1 MRKALVLALAL
12 VMLAGV
18 SAAGNVSRGFEKY
31 VGGMLG
37 SDEITVLVVL
47 QDQVDVAALDW
58 QLHNA
63 RTSMEDRHATVVGTL
78 QDVSKRSQGRLLADL
93 AASKA
98 LGEVKGY
105 TPHWLV
111 NSVVVRT
118 TVDGARALALRDDV
132 EIVEPNLEIEL
143 IEPASGPVSKGFDK
157 DTNGIGICPG
167 VVAVGARRVWSE
179 LGINGT
185 GAVVG
190 VLDTGVDGTHPALSA
205 RWRGNFA
212 PAAECWLDA
221 ANLGDPSF
229 PVDRHYHGTHVMGT
243 ITGLAPD
250 DSIGVAPGA
259 QWIATNIINSSTGAA
274 FDNGVIASLEFMAD
288 PDGNPLTLGDV
299 PDVVQNSWGVNENFT
314 GYVDCDSRWWA
325 AIDNCEAAGVVLTW
339 SAGNEGPGSTTLRS
353 PGDRAASPYNCF
365 SVGSTIDTPP
375 YTISSFSSR
384 GPSGCGGTYAMKPE
398 ICAPGDN
405 VYSAE
410 PGGGYQYLGGTSM
423 AGPHIAGVV
432 ALMRSANPGLD
443 VITIKQILM
452 DTALD
457 LGTVGE
463 DNTYGFGFVQAYD
476 AVLAVMQ
483 GYGTAAGVV
492 TNSVTGDPIAGALV
506 EVVGTP
512 RAANTNALG
521 IYSMMMEQGSYTFDY
536 SAFGYLPGSQ
546 PVSVVEDVT
555 TTADMALVPAPS
567 AMIHG
572 YVFDDS
578 AAPVS
583 GATVRALGTPV
594 APATTDGT
602 GYYELTLPVGTTY
615 NVLAQAYGMG
625 SQQVAISLTADVQQD
640 FTLPALI
647 FENFE
652 SGGLTL
658 YPWETSGNADWFVTT
673 TDAYEGTHSVR
684 SGDIIDSEA
693 SVLELTLDV
702 LAAGNIEFYYRVES
716 EAEYDYLHFAIDGA
730 EQGSWSGTVPWTLAS
745 FAVGAGPHTFTWT
758 YDKDSSVSTGA
769 DCAFVD
775 FVVFP
780 TIVPPAYPSVAWSPA
795 SLSETLPP
803 LGISQQF
810 ITLDNNGAGELSWT
824 AAANMDL
831 PGTDAAAQP
840 EAIDLPKG
848 AVDTREGT
856 SPLLGSGGPDGFGY
870 TWIDS
875 DTFGGPA
882 YNWVEINGVGTALTD
897 DDDITSAPLNLGFN
911 FSFYGTDYSA
921 VRACSNGWLSFSSTV
936 TTYTNA
942 AIPNVAEPNNLIA
955 PFWDDL
961 NPLSAGTVY
970 YYADVA
976 NQRFIVQW
984 DAVVRWNTTDPVT
997 FQAILN
1003 ADNTIVFQYKT
1014 MTGTL
1019 NAATVGIENAAGTD
1033 GLQAVFNAAYVHDS
1047 MAVLFSSVPP
1057 PAPWLSIAP
1066 ESGTLPGNTAGGLIA
1081 VNFDATDLSDGIYT
1095 GNVVITTNDP
1105 DHTQIVVPV
1114 TLTVTGSVGVE
1125 DPEGDDQPG
1134 ANAVPRVTQ
1143 LFQNSPN
1150 PFNPSTTI
1158 SFDLSRPSAV
1168 SLEIY
1173 DLHGQVVRR
1182 LVQGHLSAQHHTV
1195 VWDGRNDA
1203 GQPTPSGT
1211 YLYRLRSDEMTYSKS
1226 MLLLK

>member
-1 MRKALVLALAL
+1 MRKVLVLALAL
-12 VMLAGV
+12 TMLAGV
-18 SAAGNVSRGFEKY
+18 SAAGNVSRGFDQY
-31 VGGMLG
+31 VRGMQG

-63 RTSMEDRHATVVGTL
+63 KSSMEDRHAIVVGTL

-93 AASKA
+93 TASKA
-98 LGEVKGY
+98 LGEVKGF
-105 TPHWLV
+105 TSHWLV

-118 TVDGARALALRDDV
+118 TVAGARALALRDDV
-132 EIVEPNLEIEL
+132 ETVEPNLEIEL
-143 IEPASGPVSKGFDK
+143 IDPASGPESKGFDK

-185 GAVVG
+185 GAIVG
-190 VLDTGVDGTHPALSA
+190 TLDTGVDGNHISLAS
-205 RWRGNFA
+205 RWRGNYA
-212 PAAECWLDA
+212 PASECWLDA

-229 PVDRHYHGTHVMGT
+229 PVDRHYHGTHTMGT
-243 ITGLAPD
+243 ITGLAAD
-250 DSIGVAPGA
+250 DTIGVAPGA
-259 QWIATNIINSSTGAA
+259 LWIATNIINSGTGAA
-274 FDNGVIASLEFMAD
+274 FDNGVIASFEFMAD

-299 PDVVQNSWGVNENFT
+299 PDVVQNSWGVNENFA
-314 GYVDCDSRWWA
+314 GYFDCDSRWWA
-325 AIDNCEAAGVVLTW
+325 AIDNCEAAGVVVTW
-339 SAGNEGPGSTTLRS
+339 SAGNEGPGGTSLRS
-353 PGDRAASPYNCF
+353 PADRAATPYNCF
-365 SVGSTIDTPP
+365 SVGSTIDSPP

-384 GPSGCGGTYAMKPE
+384 GPSGCGGAYAMKPE

-405 VYSAE
+405 VYSAQ

-452 DTALD
+452 DTAND
-457 LGTVGE
+457 LGVVGE
-463 DNTYGFGFVQAYD
+463 DNTYGHGFVDAYD

-492 TNSVTGDPIAGALV
+492 TNSITGDPVAGALV

-521 IYSMMMEQGSYTFDY
+521 FYSMMMEQGGYTFDY

-546 PVSVVEDVT
+546 PVTVVEDVT
-555 TTADMALVPAPS
+555 TTADMALTPAPS
-567 AMIHG
+567 AMIYG
-572 YVFDDS
+572 YVYDDG

-594 APATTDGT
+594 TPATTDGT
-602 GYYELTLPVGTTY
+602 GYYTLTLPVGSTY

-625 SQQVAISLTADVQQD
+625 SQQVAIALSADVQQD

-652 SGGLTL
+652 SGNLTVF
-658 YPWETSGNADWFVTT
+658 PWETSGVADWFVTT

-684 SGDIIDSEA
+684 SGVITHNEA
-693 SVLELTLDV
+693 SVLSVTLDV
-702 LAAGNIEFYYRVES
+702 LAAGNIDFYYKVSS
-716 EAEYDYLHFAIDGA
+716 EANYDYLHFAIDGA
-730 EQGSWSGTVPWTLAS
+730 EQGSWSGAVPWTLAS
-745 FAVGAGPHTFTWT
+745 YAVSAGSHTFTWT
-758 YDKDSSVSTGA
+758 YDKDGSVNTGS

-780 TIVPPAYPSVAWSPA
+780 TITPPAYPSVAWSPA
-795 SLSETLPP
+795 SLTQALPP
-803 LGISQQF
+803 LGTAQQF
-810 ITLDNNGAGELSWT
+810 ITLDNNGDGELAWSAVAT
-824 AAANMDL
+824 MDL
-831 PGTDAAAQP
+831 PGTDVSIQP
-840 EAIDLPKG
+840 EAIDLPKD
-848 AVDTREGT
+848 AVDTRQGS
-856 SPLLGSGGPDGFGY
+856 SPVLGSGGPDGFGY

-875 DTFGGPA
+875 DAFGGPV
-882 YNWVEINGVGTALTD
+882 YNWVEINGIGTSIVDGD
-897 DDDITSAPLNLGFN
+897 DLNSGPLNLGFS
-911 FSFYGTDYSA
+911 FSFYGTDYTA
-921 VRACSNGWLSFSSTV
+921 IRVCSNGWLSPTSTV

-942 AIPNVAEPNNLIA
+942 AIPNVAEPNNMIA

-961 NPLSAGTVY
+961 NPGAGGSVY

-976 NQRFIVQW
+976 NQRFIVEW
-984 DAVVRWNTTDPVT
+984 DAVYRYGTTTPET

-1003 ADNTIVFQYKT
+1003 ADGSIVYQYKT
-1014 MTGTL
+1014 MNGSL
-1019 NAATVGIENAAGTD
+1019 NLSTIGIENAAGSD
-1033 GLQAVFNAAYVHDS
+1033 GLQTVFNAAYVHNNL
-1047 MAVLFSSVPP
+1047 AVLYSFVPP
-1057 PAPWLSIAP
+1057 PLPWLTIAP
-1066 ESGTLPGNTAGGLIA
+1066 ASGTLPGHTAGGQIT
-1081 VNFDATDLSDGIYT
+1081 VNFDATDLVEGVYT
-1095 GNVVITTNDP
+1095 GNVVIGTNDP
-1105 DHTQIVVPV
+1105 DHPQIIVPV
-1114 TLTVTGSVGVE
+1114 TLTVSNTVGIG
-1125 DPEGDDQPG
+1125 DPDDDQPD
-1134 ANAVPRVTQ
+1134 ANATPRVTQ

-1150 PFNPSTTI
+1150 PFNPATVI

-1173 DLHGQVVRR
+1173 DLRGLMVRR
-1182 LVQGHLSAQHHTV
+1182 LVQGNLSARHHTV
-1195 VWDGRNDA
+1195 TWDGRNET
-1203 GQPTPSGT
+1203 GQQVPSGT
-1211 YLYRLRSDEMTYSKS
+1211 YLYRLRSNESTYSKS

>member
-1 MRKALVLALAL
+1 MRKVLVLALAL

-31 VGGMLG
+31 VGSMQG

-63 RTSMEDRHATVVGTL
+63 KSSMEDRHAIVVGSL

-105 TPHWLV
+105 TSHWLV

-243 ITGLAPD
+243 ITGLAAD

-325 AIDNCEAAGVVLTW
+325 AIDNCEASGVVLTW

-384 GPSGCGGTYAMKPE
+384 GPSGCGGAYAMKPE

-432 ALMRSANPGLD
+432 ALMRAANPGLD

-452 DTALD
+452 DTAND

-463 DNTYGFGFVQAYD
+463 DNTYGHGFVDAYE

-483 GYGTAAGVV
+483 GYGTAEGVV
-492 TNSVTGDPIAGALV
+492 TNSVTGDPVAGALV

-521 IYSMMMEQGSYTFDY
+521 FYSMMMEQGSYTFDY

-546 PVSVVEDVT
+546 PVTVVEDVT
-555 TTADMALVPAPS
+555 TTADFVLTPAPS
-567 AMIHG
+567 AMIYG

-578 AAPVS
+578 AAPVA

-594 APATTDGT
+594 TPATTDGT

-625 SQQVAISLTADVQQD
+625 SAQVAIALTADVQQD

-652 SGGLTL
+652 SGGLAVF
-658 YPWETSGNADWFVTT
+658 PWETSGDADWFVTT

-684 SGDIIDSEA
+684 SGDINDSES
-693 SVLELTLDV
+693 SVLEVTVDV

-716 EAEYDYLHFAIDGA
+716 EASYDYLHFAIDGA
-730 EQGSWSGTVPWTLAS
+730 EQGSWSGTVPWTLGS
-745 FAVGAGPHTFTWT
+745 FAVGRLAHVHLDVRQGQLGQHRRRLRLRRLRRLPDDHAPGLPVGGLVAGQPDPGPEPAGDRPAGHHA
-758 YDKDSSVSTGA
+758 GQQRRRRA
-769 DCAFVD
+769 DLDRRGDHGSGRHRRGRAARGHRPAQGRRRHPRGFV
-775 FVVFP
+775 
-780 TIVPPAYPSVAWSPA
+780 
-795 SLSETLPP
+795 
-803 LGISQQF
+803 
-810 ITLDNNGAGELSWT
+810 
-824 AAANMDL
+824 AAAGLRRPRRLRLHLDRQRRLRRPGLQLGRDQRRRHGPDRRRRHHVLAAEPGLQLQLLRDRLLGRPGLLERLAVVLLDGDDVHQLRHPEHGRAQQHDRPVLGRPELADRRHGVLLRRRRQPAVHRGVGRGRALRLLGCRDL
-831 PGTDAAAQP
+831 PGHPERRQHHRLPVQDDDRHAQRGDHRHRERHRYRRPADRVQRALRAQQPGGSVQLRAAAGP
-840 EAIDLPKG
+840 L
-848 AVDTREGT
+848 AVDRSRERRPARPHRRRGDHGHLRRDRP
-856 SPLLGSGGPDGFGY
+856 SRRRLHRQRGDLHQRSGSLPDRGAGDPDGHEFG
-870 TWIDS
+870 
-875 DTFGGPA
+875 
-882 YNWVEINGVGTALTD
+882 
-897 DDDITSAPLNLGFN
+897 
-911 FSFYGTDYSA
+911 
-921 VRACSNGWLSFSSTV
+921 RHR
-936 TTYTNA
+936 
-942 AIPNVAEPNNLIA
+942 EP
-955 PFWDDL
+955 
-961 NPLSAGTVY
+961 
-970 YYADVA
+970 
-976 NQRFIVQW
+976 
-984 DAVVRWNTTDPVT
+984 
-997 FQAILN
+997 
-1003 ADNTIVFQYKT
+1003 
-1014 MTGTL
+1014 
-1019 NAATVGIENAAGTD
+1019 
-1033 GLQAVFNAAYVHDS
+1033 
-1047 MAVLFSSVPP
+1047 
-1057 PAPWLSIAP
+1057 
-1066 ESGTLPGNTAGGLIA
+1066 
-1081 VNFDATDLSDGIYT
+1081 
-1095 GNVVITTNDP
+1095 
-1105 DHTQIVVPV
+1105 
-1114 TLTVTGSVGVE
+1114 
-1125 DPEGDDQPG
+1125 
-1134 ANAVPRVTQ
+1134 
-1143 LFQNSPN
+1143 
-1150 PFNPSTTI
+1150 
-1158 SFDLSRPSAV
+1158 
-1168 SLEIY
+1168 
-1173 DLHGQVVRR
+1173 
-1182 LVQGHLSAQHHTV
+1182 
-1195 VWDGRNDA
+1195 GR
-1203 GQPTPSGT
+1203 
-1211 YLYRLRSDEMTYSKS
+1211 
-1226 MLLLK
+1226 

>member
-1 MRKALVLALAL
+1 
-12 VMLAGV
+12 MLAGV
-18 SAAGNVSRGFEKY
+18 SAAGNVSRGFENY
-31 VGGMLG
+31 VSSMQG

-63 RTSMEDRHATVVGTL
+63 KSSMEDRHAIVVGSL

-105 TPHWLV
+105 TSHWLV

-132 EIVEPNLEIEL
+132 EIVEPNLEVEL
-143 IEPASGPVSKGFDK
+143 IEPANGPQSKGFDK

-167 VVAVGARRVWSE
+167 VVAVGARRVWTE

-190 VLDTGVDGTHPALSA
+190 VLDTGVDGTHPALST

-243 ITGLAPD
+243 ITGLAAD

-259 QWIATNIINSSTGAA
+259 QWIATNIINSSTGSA

-314 GYVDCDSRWWA
+314 GYFDCDSRWWA

-339 SAGNEGPGSTTLRS
+339 SAGNEGPSSTSLRS
-353 PGDRAASPYNCF
+353 PGDRAASPYNSF

-384 GPSGCGGTYAMKPE
+384 GPSGCGGAYAMKPE

-405 VYSAE
+405 VYSAQ

-432 ALMRSANPGLD
+432 ALMRAANPGLD

-452 DTALD
+452 DTAND
-457 LGTVGE
+457 LGAVGE
-463 DNTYGFGFVQAYD
+463 DNTYGHGFVDAYE

-483 GYGTAAGVV
+483 GYGTAEGIV
-492 TNSVTGDPIAGALV
+492 TNSVTGDPVAGALV
-506 EVVGTP
+506 VVNGTP
-512 RAANTNALG
+512 RATNTNALG
-521 IYSMMMEQGSYTFDY
+521 FYSMMMEQDSYTFDY

-546 PVSVVEDVT
+546 PVTVVEDVT
-555 TTADMALVPAPS
+555 TTADFVLTPAPS
-567 AMIHG
+567 AMIYG
-572 YVFDDS
+572 YVFNDS
-578 AAPVS
+578 AAPVA

-594 APATTDGT
+594 TPATTDGT
-602 GYYELTLPVGTTY
+602 GYYELTLPVGSTY
-615 NVLAQAYGMG
+615 DVLAQAYGMG
-625 SQQVAISLTADVQQD
+625 SQQVAIALTADVQQD

-647 FENFE
+647 FDNFE
-652 SGGLTL
+652 SGGLAVF
-658 YPWETSGNADWFVTT
+658 PWETSGDADWFVTT
-673 TDAYEGTHSVR
+673 TDAYEGTQSVR
-684 SGDIIDSEA
+684 SGVITHYEG
-693 SVLELTLDV
+693 SVLSVTVDV
-702 LAAGNIEFYYRVES
+702 LAAGNIEFYYKVSS
-716 EAEYDYLHFAIDGA
+716 ETNYDYLHFAIDGA
-730 EQGSWSGTVPWTLAS
+730 QQGSWSGTVPWTLGS
-745 FAVGAGPHTFTWT
+745 YAVSAGTRTFTWT
-758 YDKDSSVSTGA
+758 YDKDGSVNTGS
-769 DCAFVD
+769 DCAWID

-780 TIVPPAYPSVAWSPA
+780 TITPPAYPSVAWSPA
-795 SLSETLPP
+795 SLSQTLAP
-803 LGISQQF
+803 LGIAQQV
-810 ITLDNNGAGELSWT
+810 ITLDNNGDGDLSWT
-824 AAANMDL
+824 AVATMDL
-831 PGTDAAAQP
+831 AGTSASAQP

-848 AVDTREGT
+848 AIDTREGS

-875 DTFGGPA
+875 DAFGGPV
-882 YNWVEINGVGTALTD
+882 YSWVEISGVGTALTD
-897 DDDITSAPLNLGFN
+897 GDDITSSPLNLGFGFN
-911 FSFYGTDYSA
+911 FYGTDYSA
-921 VRACSNGWLSFSSTV
+921 VRVCSNGWLSFSSTV

-942 AIPNVAEPNNLIA
+942 AIPNTAEPNNMIA

-970 YYADVA
+970 YYADAA

-984 DAVVRWNTTDPVT
+984 DAVVRYGTTEAET

-1003 ADNTIVFQYKT
+1003 ADDTIVYQYKT

-1019 NAATVGIENAAGTD
+1019 NSATIGIENATGTD
-1033 GLQAVFNAAYVHDS
+1033 GLQTVFNAAYVHNS
-1047 MAVLFSSVPP
+1047 LAVLLSFVPP
-1057 PAPWLSIAP
+1057 PDPWLSIAP
-1066 ESGTLPGNTAGGLIA
+1066 ESGALPGHTADGEIT
-1081 VNFDATDLSDGIYT
+1081 VTFDATILLDGVYT
-1095 GNVVITTNDP
+1095 GNVVISTNDP
-1105 DHTQIVVPV
+1105 DHYQIVVPV
-1114 TLTVTGSVGVE
+1114 TLTVTSTVGVE
-1125 DPEGDDQPG
+1125 DPGDDTHG

-1143 LFQNSPN
+1143 LFQNAPN
-1150 PFNPSTTI
+1150 PFNPATVI
-1158 SFDLSRPSAV
+1158 AFDLSRPSAV

-1173 DLHGQVVRR
+1173 DLRGLLVRR
-1182 LVQGHLSAQHHTV
+1182 LVQGNLPARHHALT
-1195 VWDGRNDA
+1195 WDGRTDS
-1203 GQPTPSGT
+1203 GQQAPSGT
-1211 YLYRLRSDEMTYSKS
+1211 YLYRLRSDETTFSKS